1 MTCQKNIGK
10 AVPLYEYLSP
20 EKEENIER
28 HTKFLEMV
36 KNLEIDKIEEIE
48 QEQKILNKQIPFKI
62 KYPKDY
68 LWQIYYSEY
77 TNKYFMLVTIE
88 DLEYSAFFYLLKQQ
102 LAGNKGK
109 IFVPIS
115 YTDYSREYLTRAQE
129 TDIENYLW
137 YFTKEW
143 PLVYEVYDKENNLTV
158 NITGKTYIYDDIKS
172 DYKIKLKTKQE
183 AEKFYKLLKALFI
196 MQTEA
201 PHYYNFEI
209 SIDGRGGLQFSLEGK
224 KIIYEILSS
233 VIKQEYLKAEEKNIN
248 LKKEQS
254 KLEKTLSKMQ
264 EDSKQKEQ
272 IYLEKEKQISVFLEC
287 KKTFFGRVKY
297 FFKNKK
303 LIKQKQE
310 EKKQEAKQS
319 TQIEQ
324 EKYDEIKK
332 YYTLEELIALYKK
345 VNEKENKVKN
355 LKLDE
360 KALNN
365 RLNNLNK
372 KIENADLYIREIN
385 EHKKSIFEF
394 WKFTNKDKKAE
405 LAEGE
410 IKEENTKKLKK
421 VFNYEL
427 DFEDLSKQLDKKQRL
442 ELTQV
447 ETNSV
452 YIATTDI
459 IKDIN
464 TVENGEKITE
474 ERLEQIKEEAS
485 KEKILFEN
493 EPFDIFG
500 AIESNNN
507 YVKTLANKKHREVKK
522 ELFKILDIS
531 QSTTIEEYT
540 ETIKNIIKDIK
551 NAINKIKIEIQI
563 PVYKETKELKEF
575 NIFNINP
582 EDAIARFKNSE
593 EKETN
598 LYKINLKE
606 EDKLVA
612 LTNII
617 YYFNSNKTLPL
628 GMDVEEGLLLEMGK
642 VEDKIKETKTINL
655 VCYKNPHDEMSKIEI
670 KKIHVKSI

>member
-1 MTCQKNIGK
+1 
-10 AVPLYEYLSP
+10 
-20 EKEENIER
+20 
-28 HTKFLEMV
+28 MV

-172 DYKIKLKTKQE
+172 DYKIKLKTKQD

-303 LIKQKQE
+303 LVKQKQE

-464 TVENGEKITE
+464 KVANGEKITE

-563 PVYKETKELKEF
+563 PVYRETKELKKF
-575 NIFNINP
+575 DIFNINP

-670 KKIHVKSI
+670 KKIHVKNI

>member
-1 MTCQKNIGK
+1 
-10 AVPLYEYLSP
+10 
-20 EKEENIER
+20 
-28 HTKFLEMV
+28 MV

-172 DYKIKLKTKQE
+172 DYKIKLKTKQD

-303 LIKQKQE
+303 LVKQKQE

-405 LAEGE
+405 LTEGE

-442 ELTQV
+442 ELTQA

-464 TVENGEKITE
+464 TVANGEKITE

-563 PVYKETKELKEF
+563 PVYKETKELKKF

-606 EDKLVA
+606 EDKVVA

-617 YYFNSNKTLPL
+617 YYFNNNKTLPL

-655 VCYKNPHDEMSKIEI
+655 VCYKNPDDEMSKIEI

>member
-1 MTCQKNIGK
+1 
-10 AVPLYEYLSP
+10 
-20 EKEENIER
+20 
-28 HTKFLEMV
+28 MV

-172 DYKIKLKTKQE
+172 DYKIKLKTKQD

-254 KLEKTLSKMQ
+254 KLEKALSKMQ

-303 LIKQKQE
+303 LVKQKQE

-442 ELTQV
+442 ELTQA

-464 TVENGEKITE
+464 TVANGEKITE

-563 PVYKETKELKEF
+563 PVYKETKELKKF

-606 EDKLVA
+606 EDKVVA

-617 YYFNSNKTLPL
+617 YYFNNNKTLPL
-628 GMDVEEGLLLEMGK
+628 GMDVKEGLLLEMGK

-670 KKIHVKSI
+670 KKIHVKNI

>member
-1 MTCQKNIGK
+1 M
-10 AVPLYEYLSP
+10 SP

-102 LAGNKGK
+102 LAGNNGK

-172 DYKIKLKTKQE
+172 DYKIKLKTKQD

-254 KLEKTLSKMQ
+254 KLEKALSKMK

-345 VNEKENKVKN
+345 VNEKEIKVKN

-442 ELTQV
+442 ELTQA

-464 TVENGEKITE
+464 TVANGEKITE

-540 ETIKNIIKDIK
+540 ETIKNIIKNIK

-563 PVYKETKELKEF
+563 PVYKETKELKKF

>member
-1 MTCQKNIGK
+1 
-10 AVPLYEYLSP
+10 
-20 EKEENIER
+20 
-28 HTKFLEMV
+28 MV

-172 DYKIKLKTKQE
+172 DYKIKLKTKQD

-254 KLEKTLSKMQ
+254 KLEKALSKMQ

-297 FFKNKK
+297 FLKNKK
-303 LIKQKQE
+303 LVKQKQE

-464 TVENGEKITE
+464 KVANGEKITE

-551 NAINKIKIEIQI
+551 KAINKIKIEIQI

-575 NIFNINP
+575 DIFNINP

-655 VCYKNPHDEMSKIEI
+655 VCYKNPDDEMSKIEI

>member
-1 MTCQKNIGK
+1 
-10 AVPLYEYLSP
+10 
-20 EKEENIER
+20 
-28 HTKFLEMV
+28 MV

-102 LAGNKGK
+102 LAGNKCK

-158 NITGKTYIYDDIKS
+158 NITGRTYIYDDIKS
-172 DYKIKLKTKQE
+172 DYKIKLKTKQD

-303 LIKQKQE
+303 LVKQKQE

-442 ELTQV
+442 ELTQA

-464 TVENGEKITE
+464 TVANGEKITE

-563 PVYKETKELKEF
+563 PVYKETKELKKF

-606 EDKLVA
+606 EDKVVA

-617 YYFNSNKTLPL
+617 YYFNNNKTLPL

-670 KKIHVKSI
+670 KKIHVKNI

>member
-1 MTCQKNIGK
+1 M
-10 AVPLYEYLSP
+10 SP

-48 QEQKILNKQIPFKI
+48 QEQKILNKQISFKI

-172 DYKIKLKTKQE
+172 DYKIKLKTKQD

-303 LIKQKQE
+303 LVKQKQE

-442 ELTQV
+442 ELTQA

-464 TVENGEKITE
+464 TVANGEKITE

-563 PVYKETKELKEF
+563 PVYKETKELKKF

-582 EDAIARFKNSE
+582 EDAITRFKNSE

-606 EDKLVA
+606 EDKVVA

-617 YYFNSNKTLPL
+617 YYFNNNKTLPL
-628 GMDVEEGLLLEMGK
+628 GMDVEEGLLLEK
-642 VEDKIKETKTINL
+642 DKAEEEIKEAKTINL
-655 VCYKNPHDEMSKIEI
+655 VCYKNPHNEMSKIEI
-670 KKIHVKSI
+670 KKIHVKNI

>member
-1 MTCQKNIGK
+1 
-10 AVPLYEYLSP
+10 
-20 EKEENIER
+20 
-28 HTKFLEMV
+28 MV

-102 LAGNKGK
+102 LAGNKCK

-158 NITGKTYIYDDIKS
+158 NITGRTYIYDDIKS
-172 DYKIKLKTKQE
+172 DYKIKLKTKQD

-209 SIDGRGGLQFSLEGK
+209 SIDGRGGLQFSLGGK

-254 KLEKTLSKMQ
+254 KLEKALSKMQ

-287 KKTFFGRVKY
+287 KKTFLGRVKY

-303 LIKQKQE
+303 LVKQKQE

-442 ELTQV
+442 ELIQA

-464 TVENGEKITE
+464 TVANGEKITE

-582 EDAIARFKNSE
+582 EDAITRFKNSE

-606 EDKLVA
+606 EDKVVA

-617 YYFNSNKTLPL
+617 YYFNNNKTLPL
-628 GMDVEEGLLLEMGK
+628 GMDVEEGLLLEK
-642 VEDKIKETKTINL
+642 DKAEEKIKEAKTINL
-655 VCYKNPHDEMSKIEI
+655 VCYKNPHNEMSKIEI
-670 KKIHVKSI
+670 KKIHVKNI

>member
-1 MTCQKNIGK
+1 
-10 AVPLYEYLSP
+10 
-20 EKEENIER
+20 
-28 HTKFLEMV
+28 MV

-172 DYKIKLKTKQE
+172 DYKIKLKTKQD

-254 KLEKTLSKMQ
+254 KLEKALSKMQ

-303 LIKQKQE
+303 LVKQKQE

-442 ELTQV
+442 ELIQA

-464 TVENGEKITE
+464 TVANGEKITE

-563 PVYKETKELKEF
+563 PVYKETKELKKF

-606 EDKLVA
+606 EDKVVA

-617 YYFNSNKTLPL
+617 YYFNNNKTLPL

-670 KKIHVKSI
+670 KKIHVKNI